1 MPVVGWQVDL
11 DVHVQL
17 INDHLYSG
25 LKQNF
30 VKSKQLPRQPQ
41 VSEEQWGAIRC
52 RRQARRIAHRS
63 RCLRGRTWLH
73 ALFGAWRGCVD
84 ALAANKASRVFQK
97 LAAARIVEA
106 RCGRVIQACGGMLKR
121 LRSRDDASYAK
132 QVMCSARKDGPE
144 ALAKAMRAVLK
155 TGRKYRA
162 PKVAAPLRVDG
173 VSVVD
178 KVEQLVLLE
187 EHFALPENGS
197 KTTVAELLEV
207 GSACAVGVGDLDGKD
222 MLTMAELTAGFLK
235 LKPNRAAGMST
246 IPAEAYSGAASAAAA
261 AHWPVLLKAYQAGR
275 LPLLWRGTRAI
286 ALAKPQKDPTS
297 LQGWRNIALF
307 DAASKGICKAVRTR
321 LLDVLKRVTTKG
333 QHGALPGKG
342 MGIPSRIAR
351 GFIEWVKA
359 KGSSAALLFLDGQ
372 SAYYAVL
379 RQHLIGSEGSHDAGL
394 LSLVQAIHP
403 QPEKQGKLLL
413 SLLGPGLI

>member
-1 MPVVGWQVDL
+1 M
-11 DVHVQL
+11 
-17 INDHLYSG
+17 
-25 LKQNF
+25 
-30 VKSKQLPRQPQ
+30 
-41 VSEEQWGAIRC
+41 
-52 RRQARRIAHRS
+52 
-63 RCLRGRTWLH
+63 H

-106 RCGRVIQACGGMLKR
+106 RCGRVILECGGMLKR
-121 LRSRDDASYAK
+121 LRNRDDASYAK

-144 ALAKAMRAVLK
+144 ALAKAMRAVLQ

-162 PKVAAPLRVDG
+162 PKVAPPLRVDG

-197 KTTVAELLEV
+197 KATVAELLEV
-207 GSACAVGVGDLDGKD
+207 GSVCAVGVGDLDGKD

-261 AHWPVLLKAYQAGR
+261 AHWP
-275 LPLLWRGTRAI
+275 
-286 ALAKPQKDPTS
+286 TS

-342 MGIPSRIAR
+342 MGISSRGR
-351 GFIEWVKA
+351 
-359 KGSSAALLFLDGQ
+359 
-372 SAYYAVL
+372 AVACEDEL
-379 RQHLIGSEGSHDAGL
+379 RRL
-394 LSLVQAIHP
+394 LS
-403 QPEKQGKLLL
+403 GDDC
-413 SLLGPGLI
+413 PGCCLDPLNVAVDF